1 MVRSPLTGVVE
12 EVVAP
17 EGASVAAGA
26 VVLVVESM
34 KMHHEVLAPQP
45 GVVGSL
51 AVAPG
56 DQVVEGQPLFAVEA
70 ASTSGD
76 GTGPRRGGPTAGGDR
91 EDLER
96 VLERRRR
103 ILDEARPEAVG
114 RRRAAGRRT
123 ARENVEDLV
132 DPGTFSE
139 YGGLALAAQ
148 RLRRSEEDLIARTPG
163 DGMVCGTAEVGGVP
177 CVVLAYDYTVLAGT
191 QGLRNHRK
199 TDRMLELAERHRLP
213 VVLFAEGGGGRPGD
227 TDQSELFHLMVPTFA
242 SFARLSALVPRIGIV
257 SGPCFA
263 GNAALLG
270 CCDVIV
276 ATPDASI
283 GMGGPAMIEGGGLG
297 TFTAAEVGPVD
308 VQAPN
313 GVIDLVVDDEGAAVA
328 AAKGLV
334 GLLARA
340 DAPGGGAA
348 DQAQLRDLVPE
359 DPKRVH
365 DVRAVLEVLADT
377 GSVVEL
383 RRDYGR
389 GMLTALAR
397 LGGRAVGV
405 IANDPRHL
413 SGAVDAAGSDKA
425 ARFLQL
431 CDAFG
436 LPVVSLVDT
445 PGFMVGPENETTAMV
460 RRCSRMFV
468 TAATMSVPWL
478 AVVLRR
484 GYGLGA
490 MAMTGG
496 GFHAPLLTLAWP
508 TGEFGAMGVEGAVRL
523 AFRRELEE
531 LPDGEA
537 REARVRELIEAVR
550 AQSGALT
557 MASVFEIDDVIDPA
571 DTRDRLLDALRAVP
585 PSPPPPGG
593 RRRTMVDS
601 W

>member
-1 MVRSPLTGVVE
+1 MVRSPLTGVIE
-12 EVVAP
+12 EVVVADGAP
-17 EGASVAAGA
+17 VSAGA
-26 VVLVVESM
+26 VVVVVESM
-34 KMHHEVLAPQP
+34 KMHHEVLAPAA
-45 GVVGSL
+45 GVVRSL
-51 AVAPG
+51 AVAAG
-56 DQVVEGQPLFAVEA
+56 DQVREGQALFDVEVAAVAPEEPA
-70 ASTSGD
+70 PPAVA
-76 GTGPRRGGPTAGGDR
+76 TGERA
-91 EDLER
+91 DLAR
-96 VLERRRR
+96 VLGRRAA
-103 ILDEARPEAVG
+103 ILDAARGEVVA
-114 RRRAAGRRT
+114 RRHEAGRRT
-123 ARENVEDLV
+123 ARENVADLV
-132 DPGTFSE
+132 DDGSFSE

-148 RLRRSEEDLIARTPG
+148 RLRRSEADLIERTPG
-163 DGMVCGTAEVGGVP
+163 DGMVCGTAGVGGVA
-177 CVVLAYDYTVLAGT
+177 CAVLSYDDTVMAGT

-199 TDRMLELAERHRLP
+199 TDRLLELAERRRLP

-242 SFARLSALVPRIGIV
+242 TFARLSALVPRIGIV

-283 GMGGPAMIEGGGLG
+283 GMGGPTMIEGGGLG
-297 TFTAAEVGPVD
+297 RFEPSEVGPVS

-313 GVIDLVVDDEGAAVA
+313 GVIDVVADDEAAAVGVA
-328 AAKGLV
+328 RRLV
-334 GLLARA
+334 SLLAKPLVA
-340 DAPGGGAA
+340 APPELA
-348 DQAQLRDLVPE
+348 DQTALRELVPE

-365 DVRAVLEVLADT
+365 DVRAVLDVLADP

-383 RRDYGR
+383 RRAFGP

-397 LGGRAVGV
+397 IGGRAVGV
-405 IANDPRHL
+405 LGNDPRHL
-413 SGAVDAAGSDKA
+413 SGAVDADGSDKA

-436 LPVVSLVDT
+436 LPIVSLVDT
-445 PGFMVGPENETTAMV
+445 PGFMVGPDSEATAMV
-460 RRCSRMFV
+460 RRCSRMFLA
-468 TAATMSVPWL
+468 AATLTVPWL

-496 GFHAPLLTLAWP
+496 GFHAPLLTVAWP

-523 AFRRELEE
+523 AFRRELEA
-531 LPDGEA
+531 LDDDDA
-537 REARVRELIEAVR
+537 REARVQELIAAVR

-571 DTRDRLLDALRAVP
+571 DTRERLLQALSAAP
-585 PSPPPPGG
+585 PQPPPPSG
-593 RRRTMVDS
+593 RRRTLVDS